1 MKSYQ
6 FPLPTGHPGVLMVP
20 DETPPGT
27 IARVMFSCLVLGP
40 FTDIAKRAISPS
52 DLSDPPPGTPEDPGM
67 LMTRMMVRS
76 AIDTADQIR
85 AVKTSEQLDA
95 LLVDMVAGSAIAE
108 QLMDKILV
116 PEGPPCRTS
125 GPT

>member
-27 IARVMFSCLVLGP
+27 IARVIFSCLVLGP
-40 FTDIAKRAISPS
+40 FTDIVKRVVKPE
-52 DLSDPPPGTPEDPGM
+52 DLADPPPGAPEDPAM
-67 LMTRMMVRS
+67 LLTRMLIRS

-85 AVKTSEQLDA
+85 GVKTDAALDA
-95 LLVDMVAGSAIAE
+95 LLVDMVAGSSIAE
-108 QLMDKILV
+108 KLMDKV
-116 PEGPPCRTS
+116 TAPEGPPCRTS